1 MALSVSDFISRG
13 YEQILIGL
21 FVLQMSKIFDFSL
34 NNWISI
40 CEIIPI
46 SFNLVEEKSKLGKK
60 FWLWGNFFWQFQVQV
75 MWKSCIYLG
84 SLPWNLFSCRF
95 ETTNRSLGPYHI
107 LKVSDLNLQPVQNEF
122 SCGKHATCSL
132 HLMLWFYDF
141 FQKSCFMKSSEK

>member
-46 SFNLVEEKSKLGKK
+46 SFNLVEEKSKLGKN
-60 FWLWGNFFWQFQVQV
+60 FDFEAISFGNFKF
-75 MWKSCIYLG
+75 K
-84 SLPWNLFSCRF
+84 
-95 ETTNRSLGPYHI
+95 
-107 LKVSDLNLQPVQNEF
+107 
-122 SCGKHATCSL
+122 
-132 HLMLWFYDF
+132 
-141 FQKSCFMKSSEK
+141 